1 MQKPFQIYYAVS
13 QNVLMFI
20 MPTSLCNVDN
30 NFWHANKGSL
40 QARIEVWINWLCP
53 KALLLK
59 LILNL
64 QESRCTEKID
74 IAPQHRSLQNESIQ
88 TIIFFQPGLSL
99 HPFYKQQSCHLP
111 EKCFHLKISSIFWL
125 FCRVFSDKQEH
136 ICMSGL
142 KIFLKWVSWDCFNSR
157 C

>member
-64 QESRCTEKID
+64 QESRCTENID
-74 IAPQHRSLQNESIQ
+74 IAPQHRSSKNESIQ

-99 HPFYKQQSCHLP
+99 HPFYKQQSCQKNAFIWKSPQFCGFFVGYLV
-111 EKCFHLKISSIFWL
+111 KNKNISAWAAWRFFWNG
-125 FCRVFSDKQEH
+125 CHET
-136 ICMSGL
+136 
-142 KIFLKWVSWDCFNSR
+142 FNSR